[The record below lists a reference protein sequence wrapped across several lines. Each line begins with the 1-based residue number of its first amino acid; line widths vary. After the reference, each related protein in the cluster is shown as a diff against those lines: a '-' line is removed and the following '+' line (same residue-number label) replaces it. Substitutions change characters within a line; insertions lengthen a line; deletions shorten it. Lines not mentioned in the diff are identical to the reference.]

1 MDQMFAQTRRDQGR
15 IAASTYGFLG
25 MQLPTFGYALSAM
38 LESSPVY
45 ESVTEVN
52 QSSPATSG
60 PPSSRQMSAPSRQ
73 RGNTSRTKGS

>member
-38 LESSPVY
+38 LES
-45 ESVTEVN
+45 
-52 QSSPATSG
+52 
-60 PPSSRQMSAPSRQ
+60 
-73 RGNTSRTKGS
+73 